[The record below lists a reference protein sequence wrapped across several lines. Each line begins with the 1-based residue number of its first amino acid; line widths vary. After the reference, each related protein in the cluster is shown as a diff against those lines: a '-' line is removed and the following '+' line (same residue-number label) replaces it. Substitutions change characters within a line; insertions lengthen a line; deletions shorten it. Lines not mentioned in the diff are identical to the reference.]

1 METKKILVV
10 DDEKGICENV
20 HKILAKKNYEV
31 TQALSAQ
38 EALEK
43 MAKESFSLL
52 ISDIV
57 MPQKN
62 GLELL
67 KLVKEQWPLTKVIIM
82 TAYASTDT
90 AMKAMRLGALDYLPK
105 PFTPKE
111 VRETVEKALS
121 GELHEAPVSEKER
134 KAIDV
139 IDLDIPFD
147 RQEVATAAGE
157 KYVDSLGPS
166 DMPVVEIPSPETLEY
181 YCKVGKKVCDIYKKL
196 GNTCKAGLKTDA
208 CPQAK
213 KGAKGK
219 EEGKSQKA
227 SDPKKLVGIDQPF
240 SYDEVASITG
250 PEYLMNLQNDG
261 IAFVPYEELKKNMSA
276 MMAEKRKV
284 IDVDIPFARDEV
296 AKQAGESY
304 VDTLGPSDMPA
315 VSAPAPE
322 TLEFYCKVGLKVC
335 DIYKKLGNTCKAGL
349 KTDECPQAK
358 KGAKAKKEGKGEK
371 ALDPKKLVGIDQP
384 FSYEGVASITG
395 PEYLMNF
402 QSDGIAFVPYE
413 ELKRNVSALLAE
425 KRKVIDVDIP
435 FARDEVAKQAGE
447 SYADT
452 LGPSDMPSVSAP
464 APETLEFYC
473 KVGLKVCDI
482 YKKLGNTCKAGLK
495 TNECPQMKGKKKAA
509 GAKSEVPDVRKWIGP
524 EMPFSFEEVVAH
536 TGPEF
541 VKYLEHEGV
550 TLMPYEELKQR
561 VSGLLK
567 KEAPPKAV
575 VHELPRKVA
584 EHDVLVIDD
593 EAAVNNNIRRILS
606 KKGFSVDQAMT
617 KEEAIQRIEAKPY
630 RLVLLDL
637 KIPGVQGL
645 ELLHAIREKSPETL
659 VIIITGYASIE
670 TAKESARLGAV
681 DYVPKPFTPDEI
693 RKVTENAIRLA
704 A

>member
-43 MAKESFSLL
+43 MAKDSYSLL

-57 MPQKN
+57 MPEKN

-90 AMKAMRLGALDYLPK
+90 AMKAIRLGALDYIPK

-111 VRETVEKALS
+111 IRDTVEKALS
-121 GELHEAPVSEKER
+121 GELREAPVSEKER
-134 KAIDV
+134 KAIKV

-147 RQEVATAAGE
+147 RQEVAKYTGE
-157 KYVDSLGPS
+157 GYADMLGPS
-166 DMPVVEIPSPETLEY
+166 DMPVVEIPSPETLQY
-181 YCKVGKKVCDIYKKL
+181 YCKVGQKVCDIFKKL

-213 KGAKGK
+213 KGTKAK
-219 EEGKSQKA
+219 EEGKS
-227 SDPKKLVGIDQPF
+227 
-240 SYDEVASITG
+240 
-250 PEYLMNLQNDG
+250 
-261 IAFVPYEELKKNMSA
+261 
-276 MMAEKRKV
+276 
-284 IDVDIPFARDEV
+284 
-296 AKQAGESY
+296 
-304 VDTLGPSDMPA
+304 
-315 VSAPAPE
+315 
-322 TLEFYCKVGLKVC
+322 
-335 DIYKKLGNTCKAGL
+335 
-349 KTDECPQAK
+349 
-358 KGAKAKKEGKGEK
+358 EK

-384 FSYEGVASITG
+384 FSYEEVASITG
-395 PEYLMNF
+395 PEYLMNL

-413 ELKRNVSALLAE
+413 ELKKKMTAVMA
-425 KRKVIDVDIP
+425 KRKQVIDVDIP
-435 FARDEVAKQAGE
+435 FARDEVAKQTGA

-452 LGPSDMPSVSAP
+452 LGPSDMPSASAP
-464 APETLEFYC
+464 SPETLEYYC
-473 KVGLKVCDI
+473 KVGLKICDI

-495 TNECPQMKGKKKAA
+495 TSECPQMKGKKKAA
-509 GAKSEVPDVRKWIGP
+509 GTKGEVPDVRKWLGP
-524 EMPFSFEEVVAH
+524 DMPFSYEEVVAL

-541 VKYLEHEGV
+541 AKYLEHDGV
-550 TLMPYEELKQR
+550 ALMPYEELKQR
-561 VSGLLK
+561 VSGLMK
-567 KEAPPKAV
+567 KEAPRKAV
-575 VHELPRKVA
+575 VHEWPRKAA
-584 EHDVLVIDD
+584 EQDVLVIDD
-593 EAAVNNNIRRILS
+593 EAAVNNNIRKILS

-617 KEEAIQRIEAKPY
+617 KEDALQKIEAKAY
-630 RLVLLDL
+630 RLALLDL

-681 DYVPKPFTPDEI
+681 DYLPKPFTPDEI

>member
-20 HKILAKKNYEV
+20 HKILAKNNYEV
-31 TQALSAQ
+31 TQALSAK
-38 EALEK
+38 EALER

-57 MPQKN
+57 MPEKN

-90 AMKAMRLGALDYLPK
+90 AVKAMRLGALDYIPK

-111 VRETVEKALS
+111 IRDTVEKALS
-121 GELHEAPVSEKER
+121 GELREAPVSDKQR
-134 KAIDV
+134 KAIQV

-147 RQEVATAAGE
+147 RQEVAKAAGE
-157 KYVDSLGPS
+157 GYADALGPS
-166 DMPVVEIPSPETLEY
+166 DMPVVEMPSPETLEY
-181 YCKVGKKVCDIYKKL
+181 YCKVGRKVCDIFKKL
-196 GNTCKAGLKTDA
+196 GNTCKAGLKSDA
-208 CPQAK
+208 CPQFK
-213 KGAKGK
+213 KGATAKK
-219 EEGKSQKA
+219 EGKSVKA
-227 SDPKKLVGIDQPF
+227 LDPKKLVGVDQPF

-250 PEYLMNLQNDG
+250 PEYLMNLQSDG
-261 IAFVPYEELKKNMSA
+261 VAFVPYEELKEKMGA
-276 MMAEKRKV
+276 MR
-284 IDVDIPFARDEV
+284 
-296 AKQAGESY
+296 AKQE
-304 VDTLGPSDMPA
+304 
-315 VSAPAPE
+315 
-322 TLEFYCKVGLKVC
+322 
-335 DIYKKLGNTCKAGL
+335 
-349 KTDECPQAK
+349 
-358 KGAKAKKEGKGEK
+358 
-371 ALDPKKLVGIDQP
+371 
-384 FSYEGVASITG
+384 
-395 PEYLMNF
+395 
-402 QSDGIAFVPYE
+402 
-413 ELKRNVSALLAE
+413 R
-425 KRKVIDVDIP
+425 VIDVDIP

-452 LGPSDMPSVSAP
+452 LGPSDMPAVSAP
-464 APETLEFYC
+464 SPETLEYYC

-495 TNECPQMKGKKKAA
+495 TSECPQLKGKKKAA
-509 GAKSEVPDVRKWIGP
+509 GAKGEIPDVRKWLGP
-524 EMPFSFEEVVAH
+524 HLPFSYEEVAAL

-541 VKYLEHEGV
+541 VKHLEHEGIS
-550 TLMPYEELKQR
+550 LMPYEDLKQR

-567 KEAPPKAV
+567 KEAPRKAV
-575 VHELPRKVA
+575 VRELPGKAA
-584 EHDVLVIDD
+584 EQEVLVIDD
-593 EAAVNNNIRRILS
+593 EAAVNNNIRKILA

-617 KEEAIQRIEAKPY
+617 KEEALQKIGSKVY
-630 RLVLLDL
+630 RLALLDL

-670 TAKESARLGAV
+670 TAVESARLGAV
-681 DYVPKPFTPDEI
+681 DYLPKPFTPDEI

>member
-1 METKKILVV
+1 MGESFKTLIIKGEEDMETKKILVV

-43 MAKESFSLL
+43 MAKDSYSLL

-57 MPQKN
+57 MPEKN

-90 AMKAMRLGALDYLPK
+90 AMKAIRLGALDYIPK

-111 VRETVEKALS
+111 VRDTVEKALS
-121 GELHEAPVSEKER
+121 GELREAPVSEKER
-134 KAIDV
+134 KAIKV

-147 RQEVATAAGE
+147 RQEVAKVAGE
-157 KYVDSLGPS
+157 GYADTLGPS
-166 DMPVVEIPSPETLEY
+166 DMPVVEMPSIETLEY
-181 YCKVGKKVCDIYKKL
+181 YCKVGQKVCDIFKKL
-196 GNTCKAGLKTDA
+196 GNTCKAGLKTEA

-213 KGAKGK
+213 KG
-219 EEGKSQKA
+219 
-227 SDPKKLVGIDQPF
+227 
-240 SYDEVASITG
+240 T
-250 PEYLMNLQNDG
+250 
-261 IAFVPYEELKKNMSA
+261 
-276 MMAEKRKV
+276 
-284 IDVDIPFARDEV
+284 
-296 AKQAGESY
+296 
-304 VDTLGPSDMPA
+304 
-315 VSAPAPE
+315 
-322 TLEFYCKVGLKVC
+322 
-335 DIYKKLGNTCKAGL
+335 
-349 KTDECPQAK
+349 
-358 KGAKAKKEGKGEK
+358 KAKKEGKSEK

-384 FSYEGVASITG
+384 FSYEEIASITG
-395 PEYLMNF
+395 PEYLMNL

-413 ELKRNVSALLAE
+413 ELKKKMTAVMA
-425 KRKVIDVDIP
+425 KRKQVIDVDIP
-435 FARDEVAKQAGE
+435 FARDEVAMQAGE

-452 LGPSDMPSVSAP
+452 LGPSDMPSLSAP
-464 APETLEFYC
+464 SPETLEHYC
-473 KVGLKVCDI
+473 KVGVKICDI
-482 YKKLGNTCKAGLK
+482 YKKIGNTCKAGLK
-495 TNECPQMKGKKKAA
+495 SNLCPQMKGKKTA
-509 GAKSEVPDVRKWIGP
+509 GTKGEVPDVRKWVGP
-524 EMPFSFEEVVAH
+524 DMPFSHEEVVAL
-536 TGPEF
+536 TGPDF

-550 TLMPYEELKQR
+550 SLMPYEELKQR

-567 KEAPPKAV
+567 KEAPRKAV
-575 VHELPRKVA
+575 VHELPRKA
-584 EHDVLVIDD
+584 NEQDVLVIDD
-593 EAAVNNNIRRILS
+593 EAAVNNNIRKILS

-617 KEEAIQRIEAKPY
+617 KEEALQKIEEKAYK
-630 RLVLLDL
+630 LILLDL

-681 DYVPKPFTPDEI
+681 DYLPKPFTPDEI

>member
-1 METKKILVV
+1 METKRILVV

-90 AMKAMRLGALDYLPK
+90 AVKAIRLGALDYLPK

-111 VRETVEKALS
+111 VRDTVEKALS
-121 GELHEAPVSEKER
+121 GELREAPVSEKER
-134 KAIDV
+134 KAIEV

-147 RQEVATAAGE
+147 RQEVAKYTGE
-157 KYVDSLGPS
+157 GYADMLGPS

-181 YCKVGKKVCDIYKKL
+181 YCKVG
-196 GNTCKAGLKTDA
+196 
-208 CPQAK
+208 
-213 KGAKGK
+213 
-219 EEGKSQKA
+219 QK
-227 SDPKKLVGIDQPF
+227 I
-240 SYDEVASITG
+240 
-250 PEYLMNLQNDG
+250 
-261 IAFVPYEELKKNMSA
+261 
-276 MMAEKRKV
+276 
-284 IDVDIPFARDEV
+284 
-296 AKQAGESY
+296 
-304 VDTLGPSDMPA
+304 
-315 VSAPAPE
+315 
-322 TLEFYCKVGLKVC
+322 C

-358 KGAKAKKEGKGEK
+358 KGAKAKKEGKAEK
-371 ALDPKKLVGIDQP
+371 VIDPKKLVGIDQP
-384 FSYEGVASITG
+384 FSYEEVASITG
-395 PEYLMNF
+395 PEYLMNI

-413 ELKRNVSALLAE
+413 ELKKNMSAIMAE
-425 KRKVIDVDIP
+425 KKKVIDVDIP

-452 LGPSDMPSVSAP
+452 LGPSDMPSVSVP

-495 TNECPQMKGKKKAA
+495 SSECPQLKGKKKAA

-524 EMPFSFEEVVAH
+524 DMPFSYEEVVAQ

-567 KEAPPKAV
+567 KEAPRKAV
-575 VHELPRKVA
+575 VHELPRKAA

-593 EAAVNNNIRRILS
+593 EAAVNNNIRKILS

-617 KEEAIQRIEAKPY
+617 KEEALQKIEAKAY
-630 RLVLLDL
+630 RLALLDL

-681 DYVPKPFTPDEI
+681 DYLPKPFTPDEI

>member
-20 HKILAKKNYEV
+20 HKILAKNNYEV

-43 MAKESFSLL
+43 MAKDSYSLL

-57 MPQKN
+57 MPEKN

-90 AMKAMRLGALDYLPK
+90 AMKAIRLGALDYIPK

-111 VRETVEKALS
+111 IRDTVEKALS
-121 GELHEAPVSEKER
+121 GELREAPVSEKER
-134 KAIDV
+134 KAIKV

-147 RQEVATAAGE
+147 RQEVAKYTGE
-157 KYVDSLGPS
+157 GYADMLGPS
-166 DMPVVEIPSPETLEY
+166 DMPVVEIPSPETLQY
-181 YCKVGKKVCDIYKKL
+181 YCKVGQKVCDIFKKL

-213 KGAKGK
+213 KGTKAK
-219 EEGKSQKA
+219 EEGKSEKTL
-227 SDPKKLVGIDQPF
+227 DPKKLVGIDQPF

-250 PEYLMNLQNDG
+250 PEYLMKLQSDG
-261 IAFVPYEELKKNMSA
+261 IAFVPYEELKKKMTAA
-276 MMAEKRKV
+276 MAKRKQV

-296 AKQAGESY
+296 AKQ
-304 VDTLGPSDMPA
+304 T
-315 VSAPAPE
+315 
-322 TLEFYCKVGLKVC
+322 
-335 DIYKKLGNTCKAGL
+335 
-349 KTDECPQAK
+349 
-358 KGAKAKKEGKGEK
+358 
-371 ALDPKKLVGIDQP
+371 
-384 FSYEGVASITG
+384 
-395 PEYLMNF
+395 
-402 QSDGIAFVPYE
+402 
-413 ELKRNVSALLAE
+413 
-425 KRKVIDVDIP
+425 
-435 FARDEVAKQAGE
+435 GE

-464 APETLEFYC
+464 SPETLEYYC
-473 KVGLKVCDI
+473 KVGLKICDI

-495 TNECPQMKGKKKAA
+495 TSVCPQMKGKKKAA
-509 GAKSEVPDVRKWIGP
+509 GTKGEVPDVRKWLGP
-524 EMPFSFEEVVAH
+524 DMPFSYEEVVAL

-541 VKYLEHEGV
+541 AKYLEHDGV
-550 TLMPYEELKQR
+550 ALMPYEELKQR
-561 VSGLLK
+561 VSGLLR
-567 KEAPPKAV
+567 KEAPRKAV
-575 VHELPRKVA
+575 VHELPRKA
-584 EHDVLVIDD
+584 NEQDVLVIDD
-593 EAAVNNNIRRILS
+593 EAAVNNNIRKILS

-617 KEEAIQRIEAKPY
+617 KEEALQKIEAKAY
-630 RLVLLDL
+630 RLALLDL

-681 DYVPKPFTPDEI
+681 AYLPKPFTPDEI

>member
-349 KTDECPQAK
+349 KT
-358 KGAKAKKEGKGEK
+358 
-371 ALDPKKLVGIDQP
+371 
-384 FSYEGVASITG
+384 
-395 PEYLMNF
+395 
-402 QSDGIAFVPYE
+402 
-413 ELKRNVSALLAE
+413 
-425 KRKVIDVDIP
+425 
-435 FARDEVAKQAGE
+435 
-447 SYADT
+447 
-452 LGPSDMPSVSAP
+452 
-464 APETLEFYC
+464 
-473 KVGLKVCDI
+473 
-482 YKKLGNTCKAGLK
+482 
-495 TNECPQMKGKKKAA
+495 NECPQMKGKKKAA